1 MMTVKMCVPPPS
13 ASSPLGAASLRR
25 QHCFRDVATVLI
37 VESQPEVRELISLT
51 LETGPSNILL
61 AENAEQALTLA
72 RAQRPDL
79 VLMDVVLSGEVDG
92 LELCRQLKSDPR
104 TKNAYILFLTA
115 KSQAADRERGYAVGA
130 DDYIL
135 KPFSPLRLQQ
145 LVRDILDGPPPTT
158 NREHKPAVV

>member
-1 MMTVKMCVPPPS
+1 MMTVKMFVPPPT
-13 ASSPLGAASLRR
+13 ASSPLGTAALRHH
-25 QHCFRDVATVLI
+25 HCLRDVATVLI

-51 LETGPSNILL
+51 LETGPYNILL

-79 VLMDVVLSGEVDG
+79 VLMDVVLAGAIDG
-92 LELCRQLKSDPR
+92 LELCRQIKTDAR
-104 TKNAYILFLTA
+104 TKNAYVLFLTA
-115 KSQAADRERGYAVGA
+115 RSQSSDRERGYAAGA

-145 LVRDILDGPPPTT
+145 QVRDILNGPPPHTSL
-158 NREHKPAVV
+158 EHGQTVI